1 MACERISKVQRIY
14 NIYTHNLGSGLP
26 LGSLGKLVH
35 GLDVLEQGTD
45 SRFPDTLV
53 VVVKQVNENLDG
65 LLNVG
70 HESRLSGSKE
80 LSDGVGCDLLLDG
93 DSAVHLGE
101 HVVQSCKVSVVL
113 LIVKGF
119 ASVLAGTGRHTESL
133 SKLGRVGVA
142 LLVKLLRNFA
152 LLAAR
157 DKSRDTLG
165 KVLSELAGEDLGHDA
180 EKDEGRLPKTR
191 VVHGKGLE
199 GGLHERLE
207 VRTEDLSTDGISNC
221 TDSVGGNTS
230 KVVLFV
236 ILVELEERNESL
248 DGLTEVRDELFFG
261 GVGSR
266 TDSTGD
272 SDLDG
277 NAAALKEDEKSLHE
291 EGEVVDNVVTEDFQ
305 IRIETSARVLL
316 GGRVNNE
323 VEEDGDNDGM
333 SGSALLSEPL
343 AKTTE
348 SDTSGFSDNDLTV
361 LKTTLDHG
369 PELVNVRSDILAATL
384 YGDTESHKSGL
395 SHTGVT
401 RGHVDLKLLSKN
413 GEDLLGRKNLGEVV
427 KGSESESRR

>member
-1 MACERISKVQRIY
+1 MACERISKVQRRY

-35 GLDVLEQGTD
+35 GLDVLEQGPD

-157 DKSRDTLG
+157 YKSRDTLG
-165 KVLSELAGEDLGHDA
+165 KVLGEFAGEDLGHDA

-199 GGLHERLE
+199 CGLHERLE
-207 VRTEDLSTDGISNC
+207 VRTEDLSTDGISNS

-277 NAAALKEDEKSLHE
+277 DAAALKEDEKSLHE

-413 GEDLLGRKNLGEVV
+413 GEDLLGRKNLGKVV

>member
-1 MACERISKVQRIY
+1 MACERISKVQRRY

-35 GLDVLEQGTD
+35 GLDVLEQGPD

-165 KVLSELAGEDLGHDA
+165 KVLGELAGEDLGHDA

-199 GGLHERLE
+199 CGLHERLE
-207 VRTEDLSTDGISNC
+207 VRTEDLSTDGISNS

-277 NAAALKEDEKSLHE
+277 DAAALKEDEKSLHE

>member
-1 MACERISKVQRIY
+1 MACERISKVQRRY

-35 GLDVLEQGTD
+35 GLDVLEQGPD

-93 DSAVHLGE
+93 DSAVHPGE

-165 KVLSELAGEDLGHDA
+165 KVLGELAGEDLGHDA

-199 GGLHERLE
+199 CGLHERLE
-207 VRTEDLSTDGISNC
+207 VRTEDLSTDGISNS

-277 NAAALKEDEKSLHE
+277 DAAALKEDEKSLHE

>member
-1 MACERISKVQRIY
+1 MACERISKVQRRY

-113 LIVKGF
+113 LIVKRF

-165 KVLSELAGEDLGHDA
+165 KVLGELAGEDLGHDA

-199 GGLHERLE
+199 CGLHERLE
-207 VRTEDLSTDGISNC
+207 VRTEDLSTDGISNS

-277 NAAALKEDEKSLHE
+277 DAAALKEDEKSLHE